1 LEAEFAAG
9 AEGTVEMSAV
19 AFNEAIYRRLLS
31 KALPHVIHTDEE
43 NERYIAK
50 LETLSNRGNLSSE
63 EKELADLL
71 TVLIEKYEE
80 RYQIQP
86 ESTPAER
93 VRHFMDAQDLKP
105 ADMLDIFGTKSI
117 VSEVLSGKRELSKA
131 HIRALSHR
139 FNVSPE
145 IFFS

>member
-1 LEAEFAAG
+1 
-9 AEGTVEMSAV
+9 MSAV
-19 AFNEAIYRRLLS
+19 AFNQTIYRRLLA

-43 NERYIAK
+43 NERCIAK
-50 LETLSNRGNLSSE
+50 LETLSNGGDLSSE

-80 RYQIQP
+80 RYEIEP
-86 ESTPAER
+86 ASTPAER
-93 VRHFMDAQDLKP
+93 VRHFMDAQDLKA

-117 VSEVLSGKRELSKA
+117 VSEILSGKRELSKT
-131 HIRALSHR
+131 HIRGLSKR

>member
-1 LEAEFAAG
+1 
-9 AEGTVEMSAV
+9 
-19 AFNEAIYRRLLS
+19 
-31 KALPHVIHTDEE
+31 VIRTDEE
-43 NERYIAK
+43 NERCIAK
-50 LETLSNRGNLSSE
+50 LEALSNRGNLSSE
-63 EKELADLL
+63 EKELADLV

-80 RYQIQP
+80 RYQIRP
-86 ESTPAER
+86 ASTPAER

-105 ADMLDIFGTKSI
+105 ADMLAIFGTKSV

-131 HIRALSHR
+131 HIRALSKR

>member
-1 LEAEFAAG
+1 
-9 AEGTVEMSAV
+9 MSAV
-19 AFNEAIYRRLLS
+19 VFNHDRYGQLLMN
-31 KALPHVIHTDEE
+31 ALPHVIRTDEE
-43 NERYIAK
+43 NERCIAT
-50 LETLSNRGNLSSE
+50 LEVLLNRDRLSSE

-80 RYQIQP
+80 RYRIQP
-86 ESTPAER
+86 SSTPAER
-93 VRHFMDAQDLKP
+93 VRHFMDAHGLKP
-105 ADMLDIFGTKSI
+105 ADMLAVFGTKSV

-131 HIRALSHR
+131 HIRALSKR